1 MEMNVRLRLVLN
13 TLNGI
18 TVSGEEN
25 LERLLG
31 SIQEVKKI
39 VNVLENSAPS
49 VAEAKELAGGIK

>member
-1 MEMNVRLRLVLN
+1 MEMNVRMRLVLN

-18 TVSGEEN
+18 SVSGEEN

-39 VNVLENSAPS
+39 VSVLENSAPS
-49 VAEAKELAGGIK
+49 VAEAEVEMDGR

>member
-18 TVSGEEN
+18 SVSGEEN

-39 VNVLENSAPS
+39 VSVLENSAPS
-49 VAEAKELAGGIK
+49 VAEAEVEMDGR